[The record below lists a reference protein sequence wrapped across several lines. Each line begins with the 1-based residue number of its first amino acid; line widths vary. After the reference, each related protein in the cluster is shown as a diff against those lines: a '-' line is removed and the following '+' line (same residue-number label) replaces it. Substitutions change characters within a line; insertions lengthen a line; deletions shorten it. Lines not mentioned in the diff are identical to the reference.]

1 MSNFDYF
8 YGDES
13 EQFSFFR
20 IPKLLFIN
28 PVFAQ
33 LSDSAKIMYGL
44 FLDRTSLSRKNAWV
58 DDLNR
63 TYVIFRHEEIMEQL
77 NCRTEKASKIL
88 AELDSKKG
96 IGLIERVRRGL
107 GKPDIIYVKNFCAI
121 LGTPENKGV
130 IQTFDF
136 RKSGASEI
144 ESLELRK
151 SKLRSSENRK
161 TGSSKIEIPI
171 MSNTELNK
179 TDSSKTEKRER
190 TEVLSREEDIIEMS
204 KNERELFDLFIE
216 ERKAAG
222 KRTTRVQRNL
232 LIQNLFLCGNT
243 EIDRLEI
250 LEKTIQKGWLDF
262 YPPDDGSPKAK

>member
-1 MSNFDYF
+1 MDTFDYF
-8 YGDES
+8 YGNEV

-28 PVFAQ
+28 PVFSQ

-44 FLDRTSLSRKNAWV
+44 FLDRTSLSRKNSWV

-63 TYVIFRHEEIMEQL
+63 IYVIFSYEEIMEQL
-77 NCRTEKASKIL
+77 NCYSEKVSKVL
-88 AELDSKKG
+88 AELDTKKG
-96 IGLIERVRRGL
+96 IGLIEKVRRGL
-107 GKPDIIYVKNFCAI
+107 GKPDIIYVKNFYAI
-121 LGTPENKGV
+121 LETTE
-130 IQTFDF
+130 
-136 RKSGASEI
+136 KSGFVQNFENRISGTSKTET
-144 ESLELRK
+144 LELRK
-151 SKLRSSENRK
+151 SNVKNPKNRISR
-161 TGSSKIEIPI
+161 TSKIETPI
-171 MSNTELNK
+171 MNNTELNK
-179 TDSSKTEKRER
+179 TDSSRTEKRER
-190 TEVLSREEDIIEMS
+190 TEVLSREQDIIEMT
-204 KNERELFDLFIE
+204 KEEKEMFDLFIE

-243 EIDRLEI
+243 EIERLEI